1 MLQERFRRWRRNAG
15 FWLLVLIMLIVLLV
29 AVYTYKGYRN
39 AATELVLER
48 DEQLVVLSAARLR
61 EELGNL
67 SENLEVLARS
77 RDLSSGDPARQREA
91 IEEAAPRLAIFD
103 GGVLLLDEKGLVL
116 LSYPERGDLNGEDLS
131 DQALFQGVFDENL
144 LFVSDVQRMGMD
156 GQQVVMIGVPIQG
169 DEGQFSGA
177 LVGMFELGADSLSAF
192 YASIVRLRL
201 GQSGTT
207 YIADSSGRILYDSGS
222 GRIGRSLTVEQ
233 LSILDEDGGP
243 EALLTVD
250 EHGNQIV
257 AAFAPVPGTPWELII
272 EDDWAILTQST
283 RRFSNVLLLS
293 FGVAMVLPPLSLAI
307 LSRQRR
313 FRILADSLPQ
323 REEHIVRVL
332 RRELHPQQLP
342 VLPGWDLLFKQH
354 TGKEGGHDFFDSIIT
369 PDGRLLLVVG
379 RVEVGGVEGALALV
393 TTRSMLRSSGLQMV
407 DPGEALE
414 RCNKLLCAERAE
426 AFAVRSL
433 YMLLEP
439 STGRLC
445 YANAGQPTF
454 FIAGS
459 ELRIEN
465 QVRDQA
471 MGTSMETGYKSAELH
486 IGSGESLV
494 ILGPGM
500 MEAINTSNQSFRE
513 QAADILRRGHLD
525 NAAMAENLLVEF
537 ERFAGRVNDNDK
549 SVLILRRI
557 E

>member
-332 RRELHPQQLP
+332 RRELHPQQ
-342 VLPGWDLLFKQH
+342 
-354 TGKEGGHDFFDSIIT
+354 
-369 PDGRLLLVVG
+369 
-379 RVEVGGVEGALALV
+379 
-393 TTRSMLRSSGLQMV
+393 
-407 DPGEALE
+407 
-414 RCNKLLCAERAE
+414 
-426 AFAVRSL
+426 
-433 YMLLEP
+433 
-439 STGRLC
+439 
-445 YANAGQPTF
+445 
-454 FIAGS
+454 
-459 ELRIEN
+459 
-465 QVRDQA
+465 
-471 MGTSMETGYKSAELH
+471 
-486 IGSGESLV
+486 
-494 ILGPGM
+494 
-500 MEAINTSNQSFRE
+500 
-513 QAADILRRGHLD
+513 
-525 NAAMAENLLVEF
+525 
-537 ERFAGRVNDNDK
+537 
-549 SVLILRRI
+549 
-557 E
+557 